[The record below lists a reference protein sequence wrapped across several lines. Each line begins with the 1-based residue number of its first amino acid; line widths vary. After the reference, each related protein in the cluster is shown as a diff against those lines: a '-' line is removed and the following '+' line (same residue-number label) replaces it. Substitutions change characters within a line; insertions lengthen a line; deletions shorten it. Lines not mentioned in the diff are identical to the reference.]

1 MSESRTVLYP
11 HTKGEAIEK
20 YKSPVGDGNA
30 RIEYVAF
37 GGMPIEKYKSPVGDG
52 NDGKSVISDFT

>member
-1 MSESRTVLYP
+1 M
-11 HTKGEAIEK
+11 IEK